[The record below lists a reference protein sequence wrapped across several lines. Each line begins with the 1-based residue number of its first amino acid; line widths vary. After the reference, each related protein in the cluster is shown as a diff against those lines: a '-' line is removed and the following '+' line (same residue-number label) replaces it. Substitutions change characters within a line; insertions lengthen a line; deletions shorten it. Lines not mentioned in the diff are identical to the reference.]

1 MNQKRYFP
9 SKDKENIAKQPGQ
22 IMDRLYHAI
31 QEERDR
37 GKAVPTDT
45 IRHNASIWNN
55 DLTDAL

>member
-1 MNQKRYFP
+1 
-9 SKDKENIAKQPGQ
+9 
-22 IMDRLYHAI
+22 MDRLTGRPTRLVAENMIYHAI
-31 QEERDR
+31 EKEQDR